1 MARRACVI
9 EPQSEKPGTDSLI
22 FLYNIMAIMTKEEFR
37 AERRRAKKDIDK
49 AKSVFAKLLESRVKE
64 LNENTYKEYIGKKVE
79 ITISL
84 RFFKRTFKE
93 RGFFSGVYLDCL
105 NRIVVELANIKKD
118 GTRSARGITRVEED
132 YVTDVKII
140 E

>member
-1 MARRACVI
+1 
-9 EPQSEKPGTDSLI
+9 
-22 FLYNIMAIMTKEEFR
+22 MTKEEFR
-37 AERRRAKKDIDK
+37 AKRRSAKKDIDK

-64 LNENTYKEYIGKKVE
+64 LNENTYKGFIGKKVE